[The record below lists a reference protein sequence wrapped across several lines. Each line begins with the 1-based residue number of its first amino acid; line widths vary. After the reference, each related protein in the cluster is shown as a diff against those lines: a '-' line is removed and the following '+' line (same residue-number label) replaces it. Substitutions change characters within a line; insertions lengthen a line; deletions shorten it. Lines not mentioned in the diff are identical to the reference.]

1 MVDKN
6 HPAHFCAGRVSQG
19 VNARSFERVPLV
31 SHLRVESAVT
41 VRTISLNTDS
51 ISISK
56 ENTHLIPSNGKLF
69 PAFAPRDTLLIKQR
83 LSC

>member
-6 HPAHFCAGRVSQG
+6 RPAHFCAGRVSQG
-19 VNARSFERVPLV
+19 SNARSLKRVPLV

-51 ISISK
+51 HRISK
-56 ENTHLIPSNGKLF
+56 EDIHLIPSNGKLF
-69 PAFAPRDTLLIKQR
+69 PAFAPRDTMLIKQR